1 MQTLKNEIV
10 NIKVSMEHRQLLANR
25 KKKYKVKSIDQ
36 VISVLLEKEKEAN
49 LLKRAKR
56 KKIENVP
63 IAISKE
69 KLKPLIET
77 APTFK
82 IVLRSDGNNCVFK
95 PATQV
100 RNDGRLYCA
109 KDYAETGK
117 LHVVTEAQCF
127 ECFQTHEKV
136 TYEKLMATPDDMV
149 YELLH
154 SFTH

>member
-1 MQTLKNEIV
+1 
-10 NIKVSMEHRQLLANR
+10 MENKQFLANR

-36 VISVLLEKEKEAN
+36 VISVLLEKEKEAK
-49 LLKRAKR
+49 LLKRAER
-56 KKIENVP
+56 KKIKNEP
-63 IAISKE
+63 IAIATE
-69 KLKPLIET
+69 KLKPSIET

-82 IVLRSDGNNCVFK
+82 LVLTSDGNNCVFK
-95 PATQV
+95 PMRQV

-117 LHVVTEAQCF
+117 LHVVTEDQCF

>member
-1 MQTLKNEIV
+1 MQTLKNHSS
-10 NIKVSMEHRQLLANR
+10 IKISMENKQLLANR
-25 KKKYKVKSIDQ
+25 KKKYKVKSINQ
-36 VISVLLEKEKEAN
+36 VISVLLEKEKEAKV
-49 LLKRAKR
+49 LKRAER
-56 KKIENVP
+56 KKIKNVP
-63 IAISKE
+63 IAIATE
-69 KLKPLIET
+69 KLKPSIET

-95 PATQV
+95 AMRQV